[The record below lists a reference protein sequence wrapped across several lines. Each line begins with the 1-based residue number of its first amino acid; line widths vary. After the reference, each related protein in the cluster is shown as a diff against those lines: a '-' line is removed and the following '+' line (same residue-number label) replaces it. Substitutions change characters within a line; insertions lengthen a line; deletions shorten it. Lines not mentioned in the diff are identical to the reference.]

1 MEVLALHAGAREA
14 EDLRAQ
20 LEQAREQLQNA
31 ASTLILAEQRER
43 KKLAASLHD
52 ELAQLLIGAK
62 LKLSTISEL
71 NAAET
76 ETMRVV
82 RETEQL
88 LGEAIRYAR
97 EQIVNLAPPFLP
109 ETGIVAALAC
119 LADRMQQSYGLRVLI
134 SDDGKAK
141 PLSEDLG
148 LLVLCCARELLVNTV
163 KHAQAIEAMIDLALE
178 GRLLRMSVKDQ
189 GVGFDA
195 KQALSRGVSQEG
207 GFGLPSLRDRV
218 GMFGG
223 QLDVKSELGL
233 GTEVTLTIVI
243 TPQGAVANTVVAH
256 THTAQ

>member
-1 MEVLALHAGAREA
+1 MEVLVLHAGARET

-31 ASTLILAEQRER
+31 ASMLILAEQHER

-52 ELAQLLIGAK
+52 ELAQLLIVAK

-71 NAAET
+71 NAA

-134 SDDGKAK
+134 NDDGKAK

-148 LLVLCCARELLVNTV
+148 ILVLCCARELLVNTV
-163 KHAQAIEAMIDLALE
+163 KHAQAIDAMIDLSLD

-189 GVGFDA
+189 GVGFDP
-195 KQALSRGVSQEG
+195 KQALSRGVSQVG
-207 GFGLPSLRDRV
+207 GFGLPSLLDRV
-218 GMFGG
+218 RMFGG

-233 GTEVTLTIVI
+233 GTEITLTIVV
-243 TPQGAVANTVVAH
+243 TPQSAVANTVVAH

>member
-1 MEVLALHAGAREA
+1 MEVLVLHAGARET

-31 ASTLILAEQRER
+31 ASMLILAEQHER

-52 ELAQLLIGAK
+52 ELAQLLIVAK

-71 NAAET
+71 NAA